1 MMKQFK
7 ILLSLLA
14 ICFAACGSDDPSPSP
29 TPPDPPSPTGQSE
42 RSVLI
47 YMAANSD
54 LARKGLFDADFEE
67 MKKGSKTINANQN
80 LIVYVNKSG
89 TATEK
94 PYLARLKDGQVVDST
109 TVEGS
114 VSSDPAA
121 LEKALSHMC
130 EKYPAKSYGLV
141 LWGHAN
147 SWLIRSDSIV
157 YAKTRAYGYD
167 ESTSPDTYMNFP
179 SMARAIKNGMNGSK
193 LSYIFGDCCEIG
205 CVEVA
210 YELRNVAD
218 YLIASP
224 AEIPGEGAYYEDL
237 TDLFDTSSNFY
248 QKIIDKYWDFY
259 FNAFVGSSRYYIYN
273 PGDLA
278 GYSVPLVAIKTSELE
293 NLATAT
299 ASLLSTISDKL
310 QPTGTLDLSQ
320 VIYFSI
326 NNGMKLNYD
335 MYKTLKMNTA
345 AADFNAW
352 VPAFEKAVP
361 YYRMSARWYSIYT
374 SFYKPMTEVFDGISS
389 DHRVLSMFFPGKQY
403 NNVYPSWNK
412 TIQQLQWNGPISWQQ
427 YGW

>member
-1 MMKQFK
+1 
-7 ILLSLLA
+7 
-14 ICFAACGSDDPSPSP
+14 
-29 TPPDPPSPTGQSE
+29 
-42 RSVLI
+42 
-47 YMAANSD
+47 MAANSD
-54 LARKGLFDADFEE
+54 LARKGLFDSDFEE
-67 MKKGSKTINANQN
+67 MKKGSTTINANQN

-157 YAKTRAYGYD
+157 YARTRAYGYD

-179 SMARAIKNGMNGSK
+179 SMARGSK

-259 FNAFVGSSRYYIYN
+259 FKAFVGSSRYYIYVA
-273 PGDLA
+273 GDLA

-310 QPTGTLDLSQ
+310 QPGDLLLPQ
-320 VIYFSI
+320 
-326 NNGMKLNYD
+326 
-335 MYKTLKMNTA
+335 
-345 AADFNAW
+345 
-352 VPAFEKAVP
+352 
-361 YYRMSARWYSIYT
+361 
-374 SFYKPMTEVFDGISS
+374 
-389 DHRVLSMFFPGKQY
+389 
-403 NNVYPSWNK
+403 
-412 TIQQLQWNGPISWQQ
+412 
-427 YGW
+427 

>member
-1 MMKQFK
+1 
-7 ILLSLLA
+7 
-14 ICFAACGSDDPSPSP
+14 
-29 TPPDPPSPTGQSE
+29 
-42 RSVLI
+42 
-47 YMAANSD
+47 
-54 LARKGLFDADFEE
+54 
-67 MKKGSKTINANQN
+67 
-80 LIVYVNKSG
+80 
-89 TATEK
+89 
-94 PYLARLKDGQVVDST
+94 
-109 TVEGS
+109 
-114 VSSDPAA
+114 
-121 LEKALSHMC
+121 MC

-157 YAKTRAYGYD
+157 YARTRAYGYD

-259 FNAFVGSSRYYIYN
+259 FKAFVGSSRYYIYVA
-273 PGDLA
+273 GDLA

-320 VIYFSI
+320 VIYYSL
-326 NNGMKLNYD
+326 NNGLKLNYD

-361 YYRMSARWYSIYT
+361 YYRMSARWYSIYIH
-374 SFYKPMTEVFDGISS
+374 KPMTEVFDGISS

>member
-1 MMKQFK
+1 MKQFK
-7 ILLSLLA
+7 ILFSLLA

-29 TPPDPPSPTGQSE
+29 TPPDPPSGKSE

-54 LARKGLFDADFEE
+54 LATKGLFSADFEE
-67 MKKGSKTINANQN
+67 MKKGSTTLNDNQN
-80 LIVYVNKSG
+80 LIVYVNTKGSDQ
-89 TATEK
+89 

-109 TVEGS
+109 AVESS
-114 VSSDPAA
+114 VSSDPATLEEA
-121 LEKALSHMC
+121 LRYMR

-141 LWGHAN
+141 FWGHAN
-147 SWLIRSDSIV
+147 GWLIRSDSIV
-157 YAKTRAYGYD
+157 YAKARAYGYD

-193 LSYIFGDCCEIG
+193 LTYIFGDCCEIG

-224 AEIPGEGAYYEDL
+224 AEIPGEGAYYADL
-237 TDLFDTSSNFY
+237 TDLFDTSSTFY
-248 QKIIDKYWDFY
+248 QTIIDKYWDFY
-259 FNAFVGSSRYYIYN
+259 IKTFVGSTIYYLYN
-273 PGDLA
+273 YGDLA

-293 NLATAT
+293 NLAAAT
-299 ASLLSTISDKL
+299 ASLLKTIPDKL
-310 QPTGTLDLSQ
+310 QPSGTIDYSK
-320 VIYFSI
+320 VIYYSL
-326 NNGMKLNYD
+326 NNGLKVNYD
-335 MYKTLKMNTA
+335 MYKTLKENTA

-361 YYRMSARWYSIYT
+361 YYRMSSRWYSIFT
-374 SFYKPMTEVFDGISS
+374 SFYRPMTEVFDGIST
-389 DHRVLSMFFPGKQY
+389 DHHVLSMFFPGKQY
-403 NNVYPSWNK
+403 NNVSPSLNK
-412 TIQQLQWNGPISWQQ
+412 TIQQLQWNGPINWQQ